1 MPSQFYEML
10 ITISMIAISFNFFFT
25 VFENRTNIF
34 ILLLKYPTLT
44 HYTYIYSGQHKQTK
58 SLKYVFTI
66 ICKEFILLF
75 SKE

>member
-10 ITISMIAISFNFFFT
+10 ITISMIVISFYFFT
-25 VFENRTNIF
+25 VFENNTNIF

-44 HYTYIYSGQHKQTK
+44 HYTYIYSRQHKQTK

>member
-10 ITISMIAISFNFFFT
+10 ITISMIVISFYFFT
-25 VFENRTNIF
+25 VFENNTNIF

-58 SLKYVFTI
+58 SLKSVFTI